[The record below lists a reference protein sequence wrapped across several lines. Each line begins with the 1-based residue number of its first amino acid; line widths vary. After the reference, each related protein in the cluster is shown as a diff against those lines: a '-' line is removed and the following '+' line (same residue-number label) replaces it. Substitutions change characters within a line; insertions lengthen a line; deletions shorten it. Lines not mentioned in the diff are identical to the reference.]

1 MPTTMGPIVMMHME
15 HEISRNIAKNM
26 EESTIIYL
34 KSGDA
39 KQPIADMN
47 EYIEHISQHLW
58 KKNNRL
64 FMMAEA
70 HLQHVTSQVDKELI
84 K

>member
-47 EYIEHISQHLW
+47 EYI
-58 KKNNRL
+58 
-64 FMMAEA
+64 
-70 HLQHVTSQVDKELI
+70 
-84 K
+84 

>member
-1 MPTTMGPIVMMHME
+1 MIHME
-15 HEISRNIAKNM
+15 HEISRNISKKM
-26 EESTIIYL
+26 EESTTIYL

-39 KQPIADMN
+39 KQLIADMN

-64 FMMAEA
+64 FLMGET
-70 HLQHVTSQVDKELI
+70 HLQHVTSQVDKELNQ
-84 K
+84 